1 MQQGNEIVQYAG
13 EIGQASGDALVKGG
27 MSALG
32 NASHGVGPVVN
43 LARLNSAIAPLGAK
57 GMRAVNIASS
67 MLDKITQKLN
77 NVEPKVVAIAD
88 PLVNAQ
94 QQGKVLIDN
103 LNKTTA
109 QLNNVNA

>member
-1 MQQGNEIVQYAG
+1 
-13 EIGQASGDALVKGG
+13 
-27 MSALG
+27 
-32 NASHGVGPVVN
+32 
-43 LARLNSAIAPLGAK
+43 
-57 GMRAVNIASS
+57 MRAVNIASS

-103 LNKTTA
+103 LNKTTD